1 MVFTSISVTEAL
13 ATVLIPEDV
22 VCVVS
27 HNVPVAGMGAAART
41 RTRRRETGNV
51 CLGVVPATGAF
62 DEERLV
68 WGKALGSSAAS
79 RSRPIA
85 SEYGVSRTCRGT
97 ASAGAPAVLPLA
109 HSTPAPVDRPLNQL
123 LAPRHVPI
131 LSSAPPRSPAL
142 SLASCDTLDRVEQRP
157 RNHALSRR
165 PDVSVPH
172 PAVYRRTR

>member
-1 MVFTSISVTEAL
+1 
-13 ATVLIPEDV
+13 
-22 VCVVS
+22 
-27 HNVPVAGMGAAART
+27 MGAAART

-68 WGKALGSSAAS
+68 WRKALGSSAAS